1 MIGLDENYYQTN
13 KQNLLN
19 NLPSDYC
26 SVFTNEHYD
35 ENNNMSLVE
44 YVGCVIPSENGFHEF
59 YVEISEREGLVY
71 ASDYSRIDEWTCQ
84 VSRPWVNCLN

>member
-71 ASDYSRIDEWTCQ
+71 VVIIVELMNGHVRYQDNGLIA
-84 VSRPWVNCLN
+84 